1 MQINEGECDLA
12 AVFRRIEDIT
22 CLQAQNKSLVISYDH
37 SSVQQYMVRADE
49 MRIEQILINIVSNAI
64 KYTPN
69 GKSVSLI
76 AEEEPSED
84 PGKNH
89 YRFIVR
95 DTGVGISE
103 EYLPHIFDSF
113 TREQSTLV
121 NRTQGTGLGLA
132 ITAKVVELMGG
143 TISVKSKL
151 GEGSEFTVDL
161 DLEAI
166 EEVKPDQPAQE
177 AAAGEALAG
186 MKILLV
192 EDNDINAEIAK
203 MVLSQKGAE
212 VDRAENG
219 QVGFDQIRAKG
230 EGYYDAVLMDIQMP
244 VMNGY
249 EATEAIRSLPG
260 DYCRNLPIIAM
271 SANAYEEDVRTCLDI
286 GMNAHIAK
294 PFQPEQLYKLL
305 EQLV

>member
-1 MQINEGECDLA
+1 
-12 AVFRRIEDIT
+12 
-22 CLQAQNKSLVISYDH
+22 
-37 SSVQQYMVRADE
+37 
-49 MRIEQILINIVSNAI
+49 
-64 KYTPN
+64 
-69 GKSVSLI
+69 
-76 AEEEPSED
+76 
-84 PGKNH
+84 
-89 YRFIVR
+89 
-95 DTGVGISE
+95 
-103 EYLPHIFDSF
+103 
-113 TREQSTLV
+113 
-121 NRTQGTGLGLA
+121 
-132 ITAKVVELMGG
+132 
-143 TISVKSKL
+143 
-151 GEGSEFTVDL
+151 
-161 DLEAI
+161 
-166 EEVKPDQPAQE
+166 
-177 AAAGEALAG
+177 